1 MSKKCLICSCSDFV
15 KLYDDTLLKCKDC
28 DFVTANLDISE
39 EKLKQIYTEN
49 YFKGEEYLDYVRD
62 KNVLQKNFNKRLEKI
77 NKLTQQIK
85 IKSALEIGCAYGFFA
100 ESFTKRFLN
109 ASYVGYDIAEEA
121 VAYGS
126 NNLKQN
132 VHAADYLTVLSK
144 NTFTDVFMWD
154 VIEHL
159 PSPQL
164 FIEKISS
171 EIEQGGRIYI
181 TTGDISSAL
190 AKAQKSK
197 WRMIH
202 PPSHLHYFSKS
213 TLKKLLENYGFKVIH
228 IEYPPVYRSVS
239 LVFYSLFI
247 LRKNPSKFITYIYNH
262 IPKSWCFS
270 INTMDIMFVIA
281 EKSSR

>member
-1 MSKKCLICSCSDFV
+1 MSKTCLICSCSDFV
-15 KLYDDTLLKCKDC
+15 KLYDDTLLKCKNC

-39 EKLKQIYTEN
+39 DKLKHIYTEN

-77 NKLTQQIK
+77 VK
-85 IKSALEIGCAYGFFA
+85 INHPSKIVRALEIGCAYGFFA
-100 ESFTKRFLN
+100 ESFTKRFPN
-109 ASYVGYDIAEEA
+109 ASYVGYDIADEA

-126 NNLKQN
+126 TNLNQN
-132 VHAADYLTVLSK
+132 IYAADYLTVAADK
-144 NTFTDVFMWD
+144 NYSDVFMWD

-159 PSPQL
+159 PSPHL
-164 FIEKISS
+164 VIEKIAK
-171 EIEQGGRIYI
+171 EIEQGGRLYI

-190 AKAQKSK
+190 AKAQKSR

-213 TLKKLLENYGFKVIH
+213 TLRKLLKNYGFKVTH
-228 IEYPPVYRSVS
+228 VEYPPVYRSVS

-247 LRKNPSKFITYIYNH
+247 LRKSPSKFITYIYNA
-262 IPKSWCFS
+262 IPKTLYFP
-270 INTMDIMFVIA
+270 INTWDIMFVIA
-281 EKSSR
+281 EKSDK